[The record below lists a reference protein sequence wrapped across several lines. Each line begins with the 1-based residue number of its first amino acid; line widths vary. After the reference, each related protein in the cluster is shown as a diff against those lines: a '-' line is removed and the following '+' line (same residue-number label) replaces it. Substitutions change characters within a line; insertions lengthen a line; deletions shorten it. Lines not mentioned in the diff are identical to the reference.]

1 MQIMNFKFSK
11 LLISAFALTISCA
24 HASIPS
30 TQINPPDIKAKTYL
44 LIDAN
49 SSKVLAQKNINKKVD
64 PASLTKMMTMYVV
77 DQEIKQGKLK
87 YDDLISISKKAWQ
100 APGSRMFVEVGSKV
114 PVKELIKGIIIQ
126 SGNDASIAIAEHI
139 AVTESAFSELMNG
152 YAQILGMNDSHFM
165 NATGLTHEKHY
176 STANDMA
183 ILAKAI
189 INEFPETYKTY
200 SEKSFSYKGIKQ
212 YNRNRLLWRNSTV
225 DGIKTG
231 YTDKAGFCL
240 VSSGVLN
247 DMRLIS
253 VIMGART
260 DDGRTNESHKL
271 LSWGFRFFETH
282 KLYDAAEALQNITIW
297 QGKVNTMPI
306 GLESNVFVTIPHGQY
321 KKLNASMSIP
331 NVIKAP
337 IKAGDKIGTYKITS
351 NDEVILERPVIALKA
366 INKGNLW
373 KQFKD
378 KIILSTSTLWDKVT
392 S

>member
-1 MQIMNFKFSK
+1 MHILKLPKF
-11 LLISAFALTISCA
+11 LISGLIFSISCA
-24 HASIPS
+24 HASIPQ
-30 TQINPPDIKAKTYL
+30 TQINAPNIKAKTYL

-49 SSKVLAQKNINKKVD
+49 SNKVLAQKNIDKKVD

-77 DQEIKQGKLK
+77 DQELKQGKLNE
-87 YDDLISISKKAWQ
+87 DDLISISKKAWQ

-139 AVTESAFSELMNG
+139 AGTESAFAELMNG
-152 YAQILGMNDSHFM
+152 YAQILGMNNSHFM
-165 NATGLTHEKHY
+165 NATGLTHEEHY

-189 INEFPETYKTY
+189 IRDFPETYKIY

-253 VIMGART
+253 VILGART

-282 KLYDAAEALQNITIW
+282 KLYNAPESLQDIKIW
-297 QGKVNTMPI
+297 QGKADLMPI
-306 GLESNVFVTIPHGQY
+306 GLDKNIFVTIPQGQY
-321 KKLNASMSIP
+321 RKLNASLSIP

-337 IKAGDKIGTYKITS
+337 IKAGDTIGSYKITRG
-351 NDEVILERPVIALKA
+351 EEIILEEPVIALKS
-366 INKGNLW
+366 IKKGGLW

-378 KIILSTSTLWDKVT
+378 KIVLSTNALWEKMK